1 MPVDLWGSKTRAT
14 GDQFRPLRGD
24 IRSGFD
30 PAALH
35 LFGSVVG
42 EDRCWWTGLPF
53 PLGERPAGQVMRKAD
68 FVAEGQ
74 WAKLLGGN
82 GCVTRAMSL
91 RSAG

>member
-1 MPVDLWGSKTRAT
+1 VGFQDPVT

-35 LFGSVVG
+35 LSGSVVG
-42 EDRCWWTGLPF
+42 RTGAGGQDYPF
-53 PLGERPAGQVMRKAD
+53 PLGERPAGQVVRKAD

-74 WAKLLGGN
+74 RAKLLGGN
-82 GCVTRAMSL
+82 ACVTRAMSL